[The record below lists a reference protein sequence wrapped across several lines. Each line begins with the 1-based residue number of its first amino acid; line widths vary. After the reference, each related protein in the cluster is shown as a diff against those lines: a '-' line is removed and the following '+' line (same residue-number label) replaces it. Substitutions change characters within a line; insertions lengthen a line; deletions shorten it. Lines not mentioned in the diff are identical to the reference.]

1 MSHHE
6 ERSTTPEGTDGE
18 LAVATDG
25 AYYLIVG
32 RFPSPE
38 TAAQAYEAL
47 QRLEETTTLDIEGV
61 VVARRDA
68 DGKVR
73 LDELTE
79 HSTKSGTK
87 WGLAGG
93 IALAV
98 FFPPSLLAG
107 AVGGGA
113 IGAAAGKI
121 RNLRRRSELEKE
133 LEEVLTPG
141 SSGVVALVADKAA
154 VEVEKALAA
163 ADAIVS
169 KSIDRAVAMEID
181 AEAAAAKA
189 AAGV

>member
-6 ERSTTPEGTDGE
+6 QPSTTPEQTVGE
-18 LAVATDG
+18 LAVAMDG

-32 RFPSPE
+32 RVPNTE
-38 TAAQAYEAL
+38 TAAKAYEAL
-47 QRLEETTTLDIEGV
+47 QRLEETSTLAIDGV
-61 VVARRDA
+61 VVARRDE

-87 WGLAGG
+87 WGIAGG

-98 FFPPSLLAG
+98 FFPPSILAG

-133 LEEVLTPG
+133 LEDVLTPG
-141 SSGVVALVADKAA
+141 SSGVVALVEDKAA
-154 VEVEKALAA
+154 AEVERALAE

-169 KSIDRAVAMEID
+169 KSIDRATAMEID

>member
-1 MSHHE
+1 MTE
-6 ERSTTPEGTDGE
+6 QDQGTTTPEQTDGE

-25 AYYLIVG
+25 SYYLIVG
-32 RFPSPE
+32 RFPSTE
-38 TAAQAYEAL
+38 TAAEAYDAL
-47 QRLEETTTLDIEGV
+47 LRLEETSTLAIDGV
-61 VVARRDA
+61 VVARREQ
-68 DGKVR
+68 DGKVH
-73 LDELTE
+73 LEQLTE

-87 WGLAGG
+87 LGVAGG

-107 AVGGGA
+107 AIGGGA

-133 LEEVLTPG
+133 LEDILTPG
-141 SSGVVALVADKAA
+141 SSGVVALVEDKAA

-169 KSIDRAVAMEID
+169 RSVDRAVAMEID

>member
-1 MSHHE
+1 MSHHDQG
-6 ERSTTPEGTDGE
+6 STTPQQTDGE

-32 RFPSPE
+32 RFPSTE
-38 TAAQAYEAL
+38 TAAEAYEAL
-47 QRLEETTTLDIEGV
+47 RRLEETSTLAIDGV
-61 VVARRDA
+61 VVARRD
-68 DGKVR
+68 DEGKVH

-87 WGLAGG
+87 WGIAGG

-107 AVGGGA
+107 AIGGGA

-121 RNLRRRSELEKE
+121 RNVRRRSELEKE
-133 LEEVLTPG
+133 LEDVLTPG
-141 SSGVVALVADKAA
+141 SSGVVALVEDKAA

-169 KSIDRAVAMEID
+169 RSVDRAVAMEID

>member
-1 MSHHE
+1 MTE
-6 ERSTTPEGTDGE
+6 QDQGTTAPEQTDGE

-32 RFPSPE
+32 RFPNPE

-47 QRLEETTTLDIEGV
+47 QRLEETSTLAIDGV
-61 VVARRDA
+61 VVARRGD
-68 DGKVR
+68 DGKVH

-79 HSTKSGTK
+79 HSTKSGSK
-87 WGLAGG
+87 WGIAGG

-121 RNLRRRSELEKE
+121 RNVRRRSELEHE
-133 LEEVLTPG
+133 LENVLTPG
-141 SSGVVALVADKAA
+141 SSGVVALVEDKAA

>member
-6 ERSTTPEGTDGE
+6 QPSTTPEQTVGE
-18 LAVATDG
+18 LAVAMDG

-32 RFPSPE
+32 RFPNTE
-38 TAAQAYEAL
+38 TAAKAYEAL
-47 QRLEETTTLDIEGV
+47 QRLEETSTLAIDGV
-61 VVARRDA
+61 VVARRDE

-87 WGLAGG
+87 WGIAGG

-98 FFPPSLLAG
+98 FFPPSILAG

-133 LEEVLTPG
+133 LEDVLTPG
-141 SSGVVALVADKAA
+141 SSGVVALVEDKAA
-154 VEVEKALAA
+154 AEVERALAE

-169 KSIDRAVAMEID
+169 KSIDRATAMEID

>member
-6 ERSTTPEGTDGE
+6 ERSTTPERTDGE

-133 LEEVLTPG
+133 LEDVLTPG